1 MDIQSTAFSS
11 ELVKIA
17 RKKSEKQNY
26 GKAMVTLAPAAAMQ
40 ATADFPRGWID
51 QYTKLKI
58 NPEGLGVGSTG
69 SHSKVDKN
77 LGALVPRKR
86 QASPL
91 RRGVA
96 RTTGRLGAALVTTPM
111 FLSGIKDIK
120 DAKTKEDK
128 QRGYAKV
135 IGSGAV
141 YSAGKGGVEESIAG
155 GLKAG
160 LQKVKSVA
168 QVRGIIG
175 AAAAAGTAATIAK
188 NMKKSEKSKSFKDRV
203 AAPLAAGAAIG
214 GLKGGAE
221 YSWVERSAIR
231 SKLKTPRGIA
241 GSVAGRAAAGALG
254 ALALSEIATK
264 YMDKTSGV
272 IAANAQ
278 FIAKDRMAR
287 RGEGDQPGSSFDL
300 HNVRPA
306 VANARVTQAINNA
319 PAAFIRADVGPKPGE
334 LYYDILK
341 WSSANNTTE
350 IQNAYEALISKG
362 NPEATPTRRAR
373 YYALHDSLSARGM
386 QLPATQMRDQVHP
399 PVKAPGMLDIA
410 AVGAIIAAP
419 YVVWG
424 AINKMSVTDKD
435 LVMRDALDNMTE
447 ARGVQQYT
455 SPPGS
460 AVLERTGFTPT
471 NYQVQNPHTGAY
483 KNIPGEAP
491 FITMRQGAAPEL
503 HAHELG
509 HATSTL
515 WRHGTDAAMKA
526 YQYGRVAA
534 ITLPLVALGLGY
546 DQSFATPEELEARAK
561 FSKAVG
567 VVAGAAMAPRLVE
580 EGIASAKAMKYLME
594 ADMRVTPPTL
604 RHGLPMSRRAAE
616 SAAKETA
623 AKGILRTLGRGAKKL
638 LPAFG
643 MYAAPAVTPFLVAK
657 LLQDRAD
664 RARGR
669 R

>member
-17 RKKSEKQNY
+17 RKKSDKQNY
-26 GKAMVTLAPAAAMQ
+26 GRAMVALAPAAALQ
-40 ATADFPRGWID
+40 STADFPRGWID
-51 QYTKLKI
+51 QYTKLKV
-58 NPEGLGVGSTG
+58 NPKMEGVTLPKGKDAVT
-69 SHSKVDKN
+69 
-77 LGALVPRKR
+77 
-86 QASPL
+86 PL
-91 RRGVA
+91 RRGIA
-96 RTTGRLGAALVTTPM
+96 RASGRLGTALVTTPM

-120 DAKTKEDK
+120 NAKTKEDK
-128 QRGYAKV
+128 QRGFAKV
-135 IGSGAV
+135 IGAGAV
-141 YSAGKGGVEESIAG
+141 YSAGKGGIEESIASG
-155 GLKAG
+155 VKAG
-160 LQKVKSVA
+160 LGKVKSVA
-168 QVRGIIG
+168 TVRGVLG
-175 AAAAAGTAATIAK
+175 AAAAAGTAASIAK
-188 NMKKSEKSKSFKDRV
+188 SMKRSEKSKSFKDRV

-221 YSWVERSAIR
+221 YAWVERSGLMN
-231 SKLKTPRGIA
+231 KLKTPRGIV
-241 GSVAGRAAAGALG
+241 GGVAGRAAAGALG

-264 YMDKTSGV
+264 YMDKTS
-272 IAANAQ
+272 
-278 FIAKDRMAR
+278 AKKDEPRAP
-287 RGEGDQPGSSFDL
+287 QFDL
-300 HNVRPA
+300 RNVRPA

-319 PAAFIRADVGPKPGE
+319 PAALIRADVGPKPGE
-334 LYYDILK
+334 LYYDTLK

-373 YYALHDSLSARGM
+373 YYALHDSLAARGM
-386 QLPATQMRDQVHP
+386 QLPPLQMRDQVHP
-399 PVKAPGMLDIA
+399 PVKSPGMLDMA

-419 YVVWG
+419 YAIWS
-424 AINKMSVTDKD
+424 AINKMSVTEKD

-447 ARGVQQYT
+447 ARGVHQYVT
-455 SPPGS
+455 PPGKVNS
-460 AVLERTGFTPT
+460 MTGEWSGSTPT
-471 NYQVQNPHTGAY
+471 EHRVQNPHTGAY
-483 KNIPGEAP
+483 KSVVGEVP
-491 FITMRQGAAPEL
+491 YITMRQGVNPEL

-515 WRHGTDAAMKA
+515 WRHGSEAATRA

-534 ITLPLVALGLGY
+534 ITLPLIALGLGY
-546 DQSFATPEELEARAK
+546 DKSFATPEELEARAK

-623 AKGILRTLGRGAKKL
+623 ARGILRTLGRGASKL
-638 LPAFG
+638 LPAFAT
-643 MYAAPAVTPFLVAK
+643 YAAPAITPFLVAK
-657 LLQDRAD
+657 LLQDRAN